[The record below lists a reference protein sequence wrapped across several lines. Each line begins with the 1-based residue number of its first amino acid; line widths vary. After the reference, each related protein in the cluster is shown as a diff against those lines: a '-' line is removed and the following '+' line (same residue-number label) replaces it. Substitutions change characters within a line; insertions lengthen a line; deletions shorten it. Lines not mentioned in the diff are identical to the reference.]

1 MQKIRENNAWRRG
14 RAMFRQK
21 GVTILMVLL
30 VGMSLLAL
38 AVILMS
44 TSGESKTQIFQI
56 KEKYQSLF
64 LARGGQQHALLKFRL
79 LPTEFY
85 DAAAFSIGKN
95 PYFDFTRKMNR
106 YNNPGPMFFT
116 GSMAPLVMV
125 DDGTGNEVPMISRG
139 TDWAFTESDRS
150 FQGVMATHL
159 NRFLKDI
166 RSDYPEGEGVIRIQS
181 EAHTDLAMGPMWR
194 DPFSGSYFVDR
205 VFIFGSQGSLS
216 YSTDSVLVSCKG
228 IAQRAGQVSILPQ
241 ADGEVRNLT
250 RQYLKLSTQ
259 QAGSGFKDQVDMD
272 VSNQDKYQFLKKY
285 EADLANPDPRS
296 SARGEAVTAIY
307 EVRRE

>member
-1 MQKIRENNAWRRG
+1 MLLNSR
-14 RAMFRQK
+14 K

-30 VGMSLLAL
+30 VGSSLLAL

-44 TSGESKTQIFQI
+44 TSGQSKEQIFQI
-56 KEKYQSLF
+56 KERYQSLF

-79 LPTEFY
+79 LPTQFY
-85 DAAAFSIGKN
+85 DAAAYSIGKN

-116 GSMAPLVMV
+116 GSMAPLISV
-125 DDGTGNEVPMISRG
+125 DDGTGKEIPLISRSN
-139 TDWAFTESDRS
+139 DWVFSEDDRAFK
-150 FQGVMATHL
+150 GVMATHL

-166 RSDYPEGEGVIRIQS
+166 RSDYPQGDGVIRIES
-181 EAHTDLAMGPMWR
+181 DPHDDLAMGQNWR
-194 DPFSGSYFVDR
+194 DPYSGSYFVDR

-216 YSTDSVLVSCKG
+216 YSTDSVMVSCRG
-228 IAQRAGQVSILPQ
+228 VAQRAGQISILPQ
-241 ADGEVRNLT
+241 EDGEIRNLT

-259 QAGSGFKDQVDMD
+259 QAGSGFKDQVDMG
-272 VSNQDKYQFLKKY
+272 VSNEDKYQFLKKY
-285 EADLANPDPRS
+285 ESDLANPDPSS